1 MSSQMIRIWQE
12 IFLLYKIGG
21 MQMNIYKYAMK
32 MEKDSE
38 NYYSELANKTD
49 DAGLQNILKM
59 LASDEVKHYN
69 IIEKMMKTDTS
80 AEFAETGIL
89 RNAKDIFIKIKRKN
103 IVFNFDLPQADFYRK
118 AQEFEEK
125 SYKFYLEMSDKVEIK
140 AQKKIF
146 LKLAEEEK
154 KHMFLLE
161 NLVEFVSRPETWIED
176 AEFNHLDDY

>member
-1 MSSQMIRIWQE
+1 
-12 IFLLYKIGG
+12 

-49 DAGLQNILKM
+49 DVGLQNILKM
-59 LASDEVKHYN
+59 LANDEVKHYN
-69 IIEKMMKTDTS
+69 IIEKMMKTDVN
-80 AEFAETGIL
+80 AELAETDIL
-89 RNAKDIFIKIKRKN
+89 KNAKNIFVKIKGKN
-103 IVFNFDLPQADFYRK
+103 LVFDFGLLQVDFYRK

-125 SYKFYLEMSDKVEIK
+125 SYKFYLEMSDKVKIES
-140 AQKKIF
+140 QRKIF

-161 NLVEFVSRPETWIED
+161 NLVEFVSRPETWIEN